1 MHLENLIFLV
11 SATLI
16 ISYVSSLVY
25 SSTRVP
31 DIIWLMGFGI
41 LVGPVL
47 GLVNK
52 ELFLELAPLMSVLA
66 LSIILFEAG
75 INVDVV
81 VLLQTMTKAAVLS
94 VTTILSVI
102 VAVGFVLNYFLPQDF
117 TLLQAMLL
125 GAMIGGTSTVSV
137 FGILSGLG
145 KTVKNIGSTRVLL
158 TMESIISDPLC
169 IIASITLIRMVMLT
183 DVTISES
190 IKDIFSI
197 FTLSSLLGIVIGLIW
212 ARVLD
217 KLRGKSLTYM
227 ITLAVLLPSY
237 LIAES
242 LIGEGGGAMTA
253 LCFGLAI
260 SNYKYLAERLNIN
273 SKVMIDKHKLREF
286 HEEVTFFIKSF
297 FFVYIGL
304 IVTLSV
310 KYSMIGFGIVA
321 MIMVLRFIIV
331 KIIGSILMFNA
342 EEEVLSQAVY
352 ASGLPAFVMSQ
363 LPMIFDPGKEYF
375 VSPGIYPDLCM
386 PIVLGT
392 VIYSSLAGPSIA
404 QRALTKEE
412 KKEKEEE
419 KEESKKGKE
428 GKRDK
433 AGAKSKK
440 SGTSGG
446 V

>member
-11 SATLI
+11 SATLL

-25 SSTRVP
+25 SRTRIP
-31 DIIWLMGFGI
+31 DIIWLMAFG
-41 LVGPVL
+41 LTVGPVL

-81 VLLQTMTKAAVLS
+81 VLLQTMTKTVVLS
-94 VTTILSVI
+94 VTTILSTI
-102 VAVGFVLNYFLPQDF
+102 IAVGFVLNYFLPQDF

-137 FGILSGLG
+137 FGVLSVLS

-169 IIASITLIRMVMLT
+169 IIASITLIKMVMLSS
-183 DVTISES
+183 VTVSES

-197 FTLSSLLGIVIGLIW
+197 FSLSSLLGIIIGIIW
-212 ARVLD
+212 ARILG

-237 LIAES
+237 LISES

-260 SNYKYLAERLNIN
+260 SNYKYIAERLGIT

-304 IVTLSV
+304 IVTISA
-310 KYSMIGFGIVA
+310 KYALIGVGIVA
-321 MIMVLRFIIV
+321 MLMILRFLNV
-331 KIIGSILMFNA
+331 KIIGSILSFSK
-342 EEEVLSQAVY
+342 EEEALAQVVKPA
-352 ASGLPAFVMSQ
+352 GLPAFVMSQ
-363 LPMIFDPGKEYF
+363 LPMIFDPGKKYF

-392 VIYSSLAGPSIA
+392 VIYSSLAGPTLA
-404 QRALTKEE
+404 KRALTKEE
-412 KKEKEEE
+412 KEEKPEEKGQKEEE
-419 KEESKKGKE
+419 ESNEKAHT
-428 GKRDK
+428 KRNRTIRLV
-433 AGAKSKK
+433 S
-440 SGTSGG
+440 S
-446 V
+446 VN